1 MYDCVNVD
9 VLFAECNCNQH
20 SDSCHFDMAVFVA
33 SGNVSGGVCENC
45 LHNTAGHNCE
55 QCKPFYYQHP
65 ERDVRDPNICHRE
78 SRLSED
84 VIHRQETESPGIQ
97 KTLKATDDEFFF
109 SVSHVSILFSKHGG
123 IPVCGSGSWLDVVLS
138 LFSDAFYK

>member
-1 MYDCVNVD
+1 MYCMTVNVC

-20 SDSCHFDMAVFVA
+20 SDSCHFDMAVYVA
-33 SGNVSGGVCENC
+33 SGNVSGGVCDNC

-78 SRLSED
+78 SRLSEVED
-84 VIHRQETESPGIQ
+84 LQTGNRKADIQ
-97 KTLKATDDEFFF
+97 KTLKATDDDFFF

-123 IPVCGSGSWLDVVLS
+123 IPVCGSGSWLGVVL
-138 LFSDAFYK
+138 SDAFYK